1 VAPAHLRF
9 QLRGYLVTG
18 KLAQLLGDDELKSQM
33 KQQIA
38 DLPANLIGVP
48 FAECVVQLQR
58 FLDQVRPKRLSG
70 LRPIPG
76 APIPQVANHRH
87 RASKR

>member
-1 VAPAHLRF
+1 MLLELAGDLVA
-9 QLRGYLVTG
+9 GE
-18 KLAQLLGDDELKSQM
+18 LAQLLGDDELKGQM

-38 DLPANLIGVP
+38 DLSADLVGLS
-48 FAECVVQLQR
+48 FAQRVVQLQH
-58 FLDQVRPKRLSG
+58 FLDQVGTKRLPG

-76 APIPQVANHRH
+76 APIPQVAHHRH